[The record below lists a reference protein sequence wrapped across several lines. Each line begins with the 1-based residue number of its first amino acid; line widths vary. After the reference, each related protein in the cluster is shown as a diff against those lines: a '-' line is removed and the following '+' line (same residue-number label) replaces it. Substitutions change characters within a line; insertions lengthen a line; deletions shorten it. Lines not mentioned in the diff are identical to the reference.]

1 MVSIIGLDV
10 GSRAAKAAY
19 YNGSYSYAIV
29 SSHAWRDLLKENA
42 VIVSTGYF
50 RKKVPHDLNVTEI
63 TTAIYGVRYFI
74 KKPVDV
80 IIDIGG
86 QDTKVID
93 LRNNDFRMND
103 KCSSGTGTF
112 LEYIAEYFAIDVGE
126 LEKLHF
132 SASKAAEINST
143 CSVFAQSEVVSRL
156 VEGYSKEEIIRGVH
170 FAFAKRIATMIPRGI
185 KRAALIGGT
194 AKNKG
199 VVDAM
204 RNVLGAEVLV
214 PEEPQIV
221 NAVGAVEYYLRS
233 RPHIASSP

>member
-19 YNGSYSYAIV
+19 YDGSYSYAIV
-29 SSHAWRDLLKENA
+29 SSHAWQDLLREDA
-42 VIVSTGYF
+42 VVVSTGYF
-50 RKKVPHDLNVTEI
+50 RKKVPNDLNVTEI
-63 TTAIYGVRYFI
+63 TTAIYGVRHFI
-74 KKPVDV
+74 QEEVDV

-93 LRNNDFRMND
+93 VRRNDFRMND

-112 LEYIAEYFAIDVGE
+112 LEYIADYFAIDVGE

-156 VEGYSKEEIIRGVH
+156 VEGYSKEEIVRGIH
-170 FAFAKRIATMIPRGI
+170 IAFARRIATMVPRGV
-185 KRAALIGGT
+185 RRVALIGGT
-194 AKNKG
+194 AKNRG
-199 VVDAM
+199 VVDSL
-204 RNVLGAEVLV
+204 RSVLNAEILV
-214 PEEPQIV
+214 PQEPQVV

-233 RPHIASSP
+233 RPNI